1 MFKKTSKKII
11 ISGAIGN
18 LLEMYDY
25 MIWGLFSVF
34 LSKAFLPPGSK
45 LSDMFFLFL
54 LTYILRP
61 LSGFVGGM
69 LADQIGRKRMLTLS
83 IILMGMCTALVGILP
98 SYNQVGVISVL
109 LLLFIRLVQVFSAG
123 SEYISSVSLLI
134 ESSEKNE
141 KGYFGS
147 WAAFGVNA
155 GMLVASLTGALVL
168 YLIDLHV
175 LPVWGWRLVF
185 LLAFITMLFG
195 LWIRRSIPESKEFI
209 ETHARSEIRS
219 LSHIFVNT
227 MRLLK
232 RQLFDSCVVFSLVL
246 IGAATT
252 VMMFVYAPI
261 HLVTVNTLS
270 NTQALF
276 MNSCGLAVVTVLIP
290 VMGILS
296 DIYGR
301 VRILL
306 TGITVILLFSVPYFM
321 CLTSGSSVY
330 VLFCECLIAVPC
342 AAIFAVTPV
351 FITEIFPLSLRCS
364 IVNLIYSLAACLG
377 GGVTP
382 IIAIKL
388 GARHDASPSYIL
400 LVFGMMSLIGLLL
413 YTKKT
418 NQQTHQLL
426 LVD

>member
-1 MFKKTSKKII
+1 MFKTSKKII

-54 LTYILRP
+54 ITYILRP
-61 LSGFVGGM
+61 ISGLLGGM
-69 LADQIGRKRMLTLS
+69 FADQVGRKRVLTLS

-98 SYNQVGVISVL
+98 SYNQIGVISVF

-134 ESSEKNE
+134 ESSEKNQ

-155 GMLVASLTGALVL
+155 GMLMASLTGALVL

-175 LPVWGWRLVF
+175 LPSWGWRLVF
-185 LLAFITMLFG
+185 ILAFITMLFG

-209 ETHARSEIRS
+209 STHARSETRS
-219 LSHIFVNT
+219 LSNIFVNT
-227 MRLLK
+227 MGLLK
-232 RQLFDSCVVFSLVL
+232 RQLFESGVVFSLVL
-246 IGAATT
+246 IGVSTT

-261 HLVTVNTLS
+261 HLVTVNVLS
-270 NTQALF
+270 NTQALLI
-276 MNSCGLAVVTVLIP
+276 NSCGLAVVTVLIP
-290 VMGILS
+290 IMGRLS
-296 DIYGR
+296 DVYGR
-301 VRILL
+301 VRILS
-306 TGITVILLFSVPYFM
+306 TAITTILLFAVPYFTY
-321 CLTSGSSVY
+321 LTSGSLIQ
-330 VLFCECLIAVPC
+330 VLLFQCLIAVPC
-342 AAIFAVTPV
+342 AAIFAVIPV

-377 GGVTP
+377 GGITP
-382 IIAIKL
+382 IIALKL
-388 GARHDASPSYIL
+388 GERHDASPSYIL
-400 LVFGMMSLIGLLL
+400 IVFGMMSLTALLL
-413 YTKKT
+413 YTRKT
-418 NQQTHQLL
+418 NQQINRLL